1 MNNDILKA
9 LLDAE
14 DFVSGQELSQRFSV
28 TRTTIC
34 NNIKELRKAGFVVE
48 SVTNK
53 GYKITETTRHINSVL
68 IERNLKTH
76 ILGKVIYETE
86 ETKSTNTCLKKL
98 WAEGCP
104 NGALAVTHLQTAG
117 KGRLGRVWKT
127 ERDSSAIM
135 SYILMPEISPKDISA
150 VTQVTGLAV
159 CRALNRLFPEL
170 NCEIKWPND
179 VICKKKKICG
189 ILCEMSAELDRVNYI
204 IPGIGINCDQESFPP
219 EIAKKATSIY
229 METGSFPDKNLIV
242 AEILNET
249 EKILSS
255 SGFVFDRELISE
267 YTMLCAT
274 IGRQVE
280 FERNGERLC
289 GTACAVT
296 GDGELVVENQETR
309 QTYII
314 NSGEVTVQGIY

>member
-53 GYKITETTRHINSVL
+53 GYRIKENTRHINAAL
-68 IERNLKTH
+68 IQRYLKTQF
-76 ILGKVIYETE
+76 LGRTIYETE
-86 ETKSTNTCLKKL
+86 ETESTNTCLKEA
-98 WAEGCP
+98 WGEGCP

-150 VTQVTGLAV
+150 VTQVVGLAV
-159 CRALNRLFPEL
+159 CRALNRIFPSL

-179 VICKKKKICG
+179 IICKKKKLCG

-204 IPGIGINCDQESFPP
+204 IPGIGINCDQKSFPE
-219 EIAKKATSIY
+219 EIAFKATSIY
-229 METGSFPDKNLIV
+229 METGVFPDKNLIV

-249 EKILSS
+249 ESILFS
-255 SGFVFDRELISE
+255 SGFAFDRKLISE

-274 IGRQVE
+274 IGRPVE
-280 FERNGERLC
+280 FMRNGEKLC
-289 GTACAVT
+289 GTACGIT
-296 GDGELVVENQETR
+296 GDGELIVELANHETHL
-309 QTYII
+309 I